1 MASPLI
7 TVRGLHHTYR
17 PDTPEAVP
25 ALRGLD
31 LDVYSG
37 ECLALIGGNGSGK
50 STLAKHLNA
59 LLLPSAGEVRVE
71 GLDTRDP
78 ASVWAVRQRV
88 GMIFENPDDQII
100 AAVVEEDV
108 AFGPENL
115 ALPPAEIR
123 ARVDQALRALG
134 LEELR
139 RRPPHLLSGG
149 QKQRL
154 AIAGVLAMH
163 PRCLILDEA
172 TTMLDPR
179 GRQEV
184 LDAAL
189 RLCREDGLALVM
201 ITHAM
206 EEAALAD
213 RIVVLAQGQVALD
226 GPPADVFARQDVLE
240 RVRIEPPQIA
250 LLARRL
256 IEDGL
261 PLPPGLLTVDAFV
274 TAVMA
279 LRGA

>member
-59 LLLPSAGEVRVE
+59 LLLPSAGEVRVD

-240 RVRIEPPQIA
+240 RLRIEPPQIA